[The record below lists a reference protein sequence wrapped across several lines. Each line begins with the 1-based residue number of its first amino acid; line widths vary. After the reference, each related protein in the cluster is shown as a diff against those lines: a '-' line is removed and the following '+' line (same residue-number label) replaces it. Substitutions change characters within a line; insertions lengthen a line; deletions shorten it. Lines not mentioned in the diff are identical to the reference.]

1 MYPKSTLSRIAAVAS
16 GFAAWSIS
24 SIALGGEIRVTG
36 DNCSDTVHVVAHDAR
51 LSDVLKKLAQ
61 SLDFQLSFESQNDPL
76 ISTDIT
82 RAPTD
87 LAAWLAPLENTSATS
102 ASNPRC
108 PKHGRIVKMWVLSKS
123 PASATSVQQ
132 SAQVNAAAE
141 EARRQQGINQI
152 LNAHG
157 VPTSQPAKENAE
169 NSD

>member
-1 MYPKSTLSRIAAVAS
+1 MYPKSTWRIAVVAS

-24 SIALGGEIRVTG
+24 SIAFGGEIRVIG
-36 DNCSDTVHVVAHDAR
+36 DNCAGTVHVVARDAR

-61 SLDFQLSFESQNDPL
+61 ALDFQLSFESQNDPL
-76 ISTDIT
+76 ISADIT

-87 LAAWLAPLENTSATS
+87 LAAWLAPLENTSVTS

-108 PKHGRIVKMWVLSKS
+108 PEHGRIVKMWVLSKS
-123 PASATSVQQ
+123 SASATSVQQ

-141 EARRQQGINQI
+141 EARRQQGINQV

-157 VPTSQPAKENAE
+157 VSTSQPAKENAE

>member
-36 DNCSDTVHVVAHDAR
+36 DSCTGTVHVVAHDAR

-61 SLDFQLSFESQNDPL
+61 ALDFQLSFESQNDPL

-87 LAAWLAPLENTSATS
+87 LAAWLAPLENTSVTS

-108 PKHGRIVKMWVLSKS
+108 PERGRIVKMWVLSKS
-123 PASATSVQQ
+123 AASATLVRQ
-132 SAQVNAAAE
+132 SAQADAAAE

-157 VPTSQPAKENAE
+157 VPTPQPAKENAE

>member
-36 DNCSDTVHVVAHDAR
+36 DSCTGAVHVVARDAR
-51 LSDVLKKLAQ
+51 FSDVLKKLAQ
-61 SLDFQLSFESQNDPL
+61 ALDFQLSFESQNDPL

-87 LAAWLAPLENTSATS
+87 LAAWLAPTETS

-108 PKHGRIVKMWVLSKS
+108 PERGRIVKMWVLPKGA
-123 PASATSVQQ
+123 ASATLPPQ
-132 SAQVNAAAE
+132 SAQANAAAE

-157 VPTSQPAKENAE
+157 VPTPHPAQENAQ
-169 NSD
+169 NPD